1 MARRLRPRGG
11 QESVDNGE
19 HLGLGVHAATNADHL
34 CVVVL
39 AGQCGGLD
47 APPQRA
53 PYAWHLVG
61 GDLLTITRT
70 AEHDAEAARI
80 GDGALRGGDAERRV
94 VIVGVVGESPT
105 VDRLVAGLRQVGDD
119 RLLEFVTGVVG
130 AEVNAHGR
138 HFNRIGVPRC
148 GCA

>member
-1 MARRLRPRGG
+1 
-11 QESVDNGE
+11 
-19 HLGLGVHAATNADHL
+19 VHAATNADHL

-70 AEHDAEAARI
+70 AEHDAEAARV
-80 GDGALRGGDAERRV
+80 GDGALRGGDELSARSIPANEWYGMLDAPKKHSYVIENSGHATAFEGFEEFTRIMNEV
-94 VIVGVVGESPT
+94 VLPETYP
-105 VDRLVAGLRQVGDD
+105 
-119 RLLEFVTGVVG
+119 
-130 AEVNAHGR
+130 GR
-138 HFNRIGVPRC
+138 AP
-148 GCA
+148 